1 MHADESQIGA
11 DQTGG
16 CVGQDFSGRDYP
28 LSELTELIIGSAMEV
43 HRELGPGFLEKVY
56 ETALAHELD
65 GAKLQVQMQAPIPVA
80 YKSITVCVYYANLL
94 VEDSV
99 LCELKA
105 VESIASAHEAQL
117 LHYLKATGVTVG
129 LLLNFG
135 SKRLQIRRKVRS
147 R

>member
-1 MHADESQIGA
+1 MHADGSQIGT

-16 CVGQDFSGRDYP
+16 RVGQDFSGRDYP
-28 LSELTELIIGSAMEV
+28 LSNLTELIIGSAMEI

-65 GAKLQVQMQAPIPVA
+65 IAKLHVQVQAPIPVT
-80 YKSITVCVYYANLL
+80 YKSTTVGVYYADLL

-105 VESIASAHEAQL
+105 VESITSAHEAQL

-129 LLLNFG
+129 LLLTSGLNG
-135 SKRLQIRRKVRS
+135 CK
-147 R
+147 

>member
-11 DQTGG
+11 DRTGER
-16 CVGQDFSGRDYP
+16 VGQDFSGRDYP

-56 ETALAHELD
+56 ETALAHELES
-65 GAKLQVQMQAPIPVA
+65 AKLRVRIQVPIPVT
-80 YKSITVCVYYANLL
+80 YKSASVGVYYADLL

-105 VESIASAHEAQL
+105 VESITSAYEAQL

-135 SKRLQIRRKVRS
+135 SKRLQVKRKVRT